1 MTEKAYVTLVATDIY
16 AAGALVLA
24 HRIRDM
30 GSTVDLVCLVT
41 NDISTTVIEHLSQL
55 YKVVCVDTLTSTDDD
70 NLALLGRPELN
81 ITFTKLHLWNL
92 TDYDKLVFLDADTL
106 PLRNVDDLFD
116 RPNFSAAPDAGW
128 PDCFNSGVFVTEPS
142 EKDYHGLKKMAIE
155 QGSFD
160 GNNNKTQN
168 DHQTHNIT
176 IINPFVSLC
185 AL

>member
-24 HRIRDM
+24 HRLRDM
-30 GSTVDLVCLVT
+30 GSTYDLVCLVT
-41 NDISTTVIEHLSQL
+41 TDISTTVLEHLSQL

-106 PLRNVDDLFD
+106 PLRNIDDLFD

-142 EKDYHGLKKMAIE
+142 EKDYHDLKKMATE

-160 GNNNKTQN
+160 GNNNKTRN

-176 IINPFVSLC
+176 IINPFVLC
-185 AL
+185 CL